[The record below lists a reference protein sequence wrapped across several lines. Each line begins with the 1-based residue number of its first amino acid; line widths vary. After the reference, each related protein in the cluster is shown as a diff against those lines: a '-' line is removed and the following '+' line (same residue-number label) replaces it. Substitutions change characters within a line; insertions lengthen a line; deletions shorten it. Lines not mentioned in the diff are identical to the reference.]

1 MKVLLEAS
9 HPAHVHFFTPI
20 GRELLRRGNDVLLA
34 LRDKDVVLALAE
46 RTGIPTSRPSSG
58 RWSGHQPGRGILA
71 RGPEL
76 VSRVRWLRSLISAE
90 GFDVVATRN
99 PSGVLAARIAGVASI
114 FDTDDGRAAGMHYWL
129 AGPFASV
136 VTSPELLPE
145 RLGPH
150 HETYPGLKATFF
162 LHPARFSPDAGILR
176 QYGLKPDDRL
186 FVTRFSANDASHDS
200 GARLIP
206 DGLVAAI
213 CKRLRLIGDV
223 VLSREGRETM
233 LLRRLDQ
240 PPGIGQRQEI
250 DVEEGVQVAPEHF
263 LNLLAHAELFV
274 GDSGSVAMESVAL
287 GVPALRI
294 ADVDRP
300 ILAEIER
307 QVGTLEN
314 FRWSESARLLL
325 RIDETVQENM
335 GSRINTNR
343 INRSSAPFDDLVG
356 WYVDLIERVATA
368 NRPQT

>member
-20 GRELLRRGNDVLLA
+20 GRELLRRGNDVVLA
-34 LRDKDVVLALAE
+34 IRDKDVVLALAE
-46 RTGIPTSRPSSG
+46 RSGIPTSRPSSG

-99 PSGVLAARIAGVASI
+99 PSGVLAARIAGIASI
-114 FDTDDGRAAGMHYWL
+114 FDTDDGRAAGTHYWL

-145 RLGPH
+145 RLGRR

-162 LHPARFSPDAGILR
+162 LHPARFAPDPEILQR
-176 QYGLKPDDRL
+176 YGLAQSARL
-186 FVTRFSANDASHDS
+186 FILRFSANDASHDS
-200 GARLIP
+200 GVRIIP
-206 DGLVAAI
+206 DELVASI
-213 CKRLRLIGDV
+213 CERLRALGHV
-223 VLSREGRETM
+223 VLSREGRGTM
-233 LLRRLDQ
+233 LLRRLDH
-240 PPGIGQRQEI
+240 PPRIRERYET
-250 DVEEGVQVAPEHF
+250 DVEQATVVAPEHF
-263 LNLLAHAELFV
+263 LHLLARAELFV

-294 ADVDRP
+294 ADINRP

-307 QVGTLEN
+307 RLGTLEN
-314 FRWSESARLLL
+314 FGWSESARLLR
-325 RIDETVQENM
+325 RIDEKVRN
-335 GSRINTNR
+335 NTEGRTALYCLNR
-343 INRSSAPFDDLVG
+343 ATSPFEDLVG
-356 WYVDLIERVATA
+356 WYVDLIERVATV
-368 NRPQT
+368 NRLRP

>member
-20 GRELLRRGNDVLLA
+20 GRELLRRGSDVVLA

-46 RTGIPTSRPSSG
+46 GSGIPTRRPSSG

-99 PSGVLAARIAGVASI
+99 PSGVLAARMSRVASI
-114 FDTDDGRAAGMHYWL
+114 FDTDDGRAAGMHFWL

-136 VTSPELLPE
+136 VTSPELLPD
-145 RLGPH
+145 RLGPR

-162 LHPARFSPDAGILR
+162 LHPARFSSDPEILHR
-176 QYGLKPDDRL
+176 YGLAQGDRL
-186 FVTRFSANDASHDS
+186 FILRFSANDASHDT
-200 GARLIP
+200 GVRMIP
-206 DGLVAAI
+206 DELIASI
-213 CKRLRLIGDV
+213 CERLRAIGHV
-223 VLSREGRETM
+223 VHSREGRGTM

-240 PPGIGQRQEI
+240 PVRIGERHETE
-250 DVEEGVQVAPEHF
+250 VEQGAMVDPAHF
-263 LNLLAHAELFV
+263 LHLLAHAELFV

-294 ADVDRP
+294 ADIDRP

-307 QVGTLEN
+307 RLGTLEN
-314 FRWSESARLLL
+314 FRWSESARLLR
-325 RIDETVQENM
+325 RIDEKVRENTVARTAH
-335 GSRINTNR
+335 SRSD
-343 INRSSAPFDDLVG
+343 RSPAPFEDVVD
-356 WYVDLIERVATA
+356 WYVDLIERLAPA
-368 NRPQT
+368 SCSPR